1 MKKQPTVKLKAD
13 RFLRIL
19 PRPRTLRSRQVST
32 ILREDEWVLADVA
45 RIAGIKLNQVTQL
58 PVSSAAFAPRLSL
71 NNQTKSRFD

>member
-19 PRPRTLRSRQVST
+19 PRLRTLRSRQVS
-32 ILREDEWVLADVA
+32 IVPREDEWVLADVA
-45 RIAGIKLNQVTQL
+45 RIAGIKLNRVTQL
-58 PVSSAAFAPRLSL
+58 PTSSAAFATRLSL